1 MAAAARPRP
10 SGRRLAAL
18 AALTLATAL
27 LAAPAPAGAA
37 CSTAIGGFH
46 PLENCLSISPNTFQI
61 VPGGS
66 VSFALNGAPLTP
78 GVTFTWDFGDGT
90 TLPGQGPTGQSHV
103 YPMRGRYSAH
113 VDEYDAVPT
122 KIDTTNP
129 VLITVS
135 GNPSVS
141 FGATSST
148 TVKPNVPVGFAATG
162 VPDVGGSIVS
172 YEWDWD
178 GNGTFVPGNATTT
191 HRWTKEGVFHP
202 KVRVTNDL
210 GVSTTSTDPV
220 TITVVNI
227 RPLAT
232 LTLAPTTVKVG
243 QAVSLSAAGSYD
255 PDGQIVSY
263 RWDLGGNGAY
273 VDTGGTSSIVR
284 SWPNPGIIRVTLKVV
299 DDSGGT
305 AVSTRTLTV
314 LDEDG
319 SLGGG
324 QQGGGRSGGSGGR
337 AFAASLS
344 GAGIQSLKRAVKK
357 GVAVVARANRSA
369 RGRLSLMLRAKDG
382 KALRLTRGRKARKP
396 VKIGSVSV
404 VLRNGRAAKKVLRLN
419 KKAARALR
427 RARGRKFRVTVSGT
441 LTAAGGAKAKVS
453 RVVLLR
459 K

>member
-1 MAAAARPRP
+1 MAVARPRP
-10 SGRRLAAL
+10 SGRRRLAAL
-18 AALTLATAL
+18 AVATLGAVL
-27 LAAPAPAGAA
+27 LAAPAPASAA

-46 PLENCLSISPNTFQI
+46 PLENCLSISPSASLI
-61 VPGGS
+61 APGQS
-66 VSFALNGAPLTP
+66 VSFALNGAPTT

-90 TLPGQGPTGQSHV
+90 TLAGQGPTGQSHT
-103 YPMRGRYSAH
+103 YPVRGRYSAH
-113 VDEYDAVPT
+113 VDQYDGSNVKT
-122 KIDTTNP
+122 DTTNP

-135 GNPSVS
+135 GNPAVS

-148 TVKPNVPVGFAATG
+148 TVKPNVNVAFAAAG
-162 VPDVGGSIVS
+162 VPDVGGSIAS

-178 GNGTFVPGNATTT
+178 GNGTFVPGAATTT
-191 HRWTKEGVFHP
+191 HRWAKEGVYHP

-210 GVSTTSTDPV
+210 GVTATSTNNV
-220 TITVVNI
+220 VITVINI
-227 RPLAT
+227 RPLAA
-232 LTLAPTTVKVG
+232 LTLSPTTVRVG

-255 PDGQIVSY
+255 PDGQIVAY

-273 VDTGGTSSIVR
+273 VDTGGTSAIVR

-319 SLGGG
+319 TLGGG
-324 QQGGGRSGGSGGR
+324 TQPSGGSGGSGR
-337 AFAASLS
+337 RGAFAASLS

-369 RGRLSLMLRAKDG
+369 RGRLALMLRAKDG

-404 VLRNGRAAKKVLRLN
+404 VVRNGRAAKATLRLT

-427 RARGRKFRVTVSGT
+427 RARARKFRVTVSGT
-441 LTAAGGAKAKVS
+441 LSDGRGGRAAVS